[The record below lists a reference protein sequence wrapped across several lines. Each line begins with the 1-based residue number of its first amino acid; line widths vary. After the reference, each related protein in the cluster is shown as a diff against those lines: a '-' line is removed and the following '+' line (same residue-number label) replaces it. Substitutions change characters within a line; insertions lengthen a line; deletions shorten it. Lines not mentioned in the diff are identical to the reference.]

1 MVRLEYYKVDEATGL
16 KEKINNIYSFGNL
29 FKGSQK
35 QIPISIKNVGD
46 TDAISPVITMKQYV
60 SEDGKSYP
68 EAYKWK
74 RLGYSKDTI
83 TEVELRLPDIKAGGW
98 LEGKDV
104 FTEDFSLYPT
114 VAGTPLGNDW
124 VVWQGTGLSFEVY
137 NGWLQHN
144 PDTMDGRAMW
154 TVLPNAK
161 NFIYSMKITVR
172 DGTYAGVLLRNEGD
186 SDTGY
191 IVLVQGMPDKLGDG
205 VATNEGVI
213 QIYDGKFT
221 EGIDSWNLL
230 YTSPNIGI
238 RGTHDYFKVKMT
250 DNRFD
255 FWYNNEESE
264 TPLCSFI
271 DEEDLHT
278 NPTKPII
285 LSHAGF
291 GSVLLYFDDIYMEV
305 PNENGIIWIENNV
318 PSTTATFG
326 VQYSILNVEYGG
338 VE

>member
-1 MVRLEYYKVDEATGL
+1 
-16 KEKINNIYSFGNL
+16 
-29 FKGSQK
+29 
-35 QIPISIKNVGD
+35 
-46 TDAISPVITMKQYV
+46 
-60 SEDGKSYP
+60 
-68 EAYKWK
+68 
-74 RLGYSKDTI
+74 
-83 TEVELRLPDIKAGGW
+83 
-98 LEGKDV
+98 
-104 FTEDFSLYPT
+104 
-114 VAGTPLGNDW
+114 
-124 VVWQGTGLSFEVY
+124 
-137 NGWLQHN
+137 
-144 PDTMDGRAMW
+144 MDGRAMW

-255 FWYNNEESE
+255 FWYNN
-264 TPLCSFI
+264 
-271 DEEDLHT
+271 
-278 NPTKPII
+278 
-285 LSHAGF
+285 
-291 GSVLLYFDDIYMEV
+291 
-305 PNENGIIWIENNV
+305 
-318 PSTTATFG
+318 
-326 VQYSILNVEYGG
+326 
-338 VE
+338 